1 MSSEVYISSNA
12 KEPISSQS
20 IHLDMDQG
28 FLAYPVME
36 AICQLSQRAEAMPAG
51 TMEIMSLWKKKRS

>member
-20 IHLDMDQG
+20 IHLDVDQD

-51 TMEIMSLWKKKRS
+51 TMEIMSP